1 MPSSF
6 GARGTDPSSAS
17 TVRGLGY
24 FTLSFST
31 YPPWLETRLSV
42 KEDSTFAPHF
52 IMRGPS
58 TELSKTSLSER
69 ALFLN
74 WDSHNEWHLP
84 LQVWELMLIR
94 GVNRASSLHAVSLW
108 STPRRGPKGPHPPSK
123 FTHWRCIHS
132 LVFKCSLSGVS
143 PQTGSLENRP
153 LSFYELKSWSRVFQK
168 PSEINVRPWQ
178 GDLRREMCMRKAKP
192 PPRFYLLP
200 SGQV

>member
-1 MPSSF
+1 MIFVKNKWKKEEGREESKGSKRRPSSFTLCAMPSPF

-31 YPPWLETRLSV
+31 YPPWLETRLSG

-58 TELSKTSLSER
+58 TEFSKTSLSER

-84 LQVWELMLIR
+84 FQVWELMLVR
-94 GVNRASSLHAVSLW
+94 GVNRASSLHAISLW
-108 STPRRGPKGPHPPSK
+108 APQGGNQKVPIHPPNSLTGDAFILQVLNVLSQVFPHK
-123 FTHWRCIHS
+123 QAPWR
-132 LVFKCSLSGVS
+132 
-143 PQTGSLENRP
+143 T
-153 LSFYELKSWSRVFQK
+153 
-168 PSEINVRPWQ
+168 
-178 GDLRREMCMRKAKP
+178 DL
-192 PPRFYLLP
+192 
-200 SGQV
+200 

>member
-52 IMRGPS
+52 IIRGPS
-58 TELSKTSLSER
+58 TEFSKTSLSER

-74 WDSHNEWHLP
+74 WDSHNECHLP

-94 GVNRASSLHAVSLW
+94 GVNRAHSFMLFHSGAPQGGDHSSS
-108 STPRRGPKGPHPPSK
+108 G
-123 FTHWRCIHS
+123 F
-132 LVFKCSLSGVS
+132 LVFFFFFLFKESDYNKVPITEQLQRSKEMINAASPVPGTQKLFHQLLSLSYFWPS
-143 PQTGSLENRP
+143 
-153 LSFYELKSWSRVFQK
+153 LSFHLLKEASWSVD
-168 PSEINVRPWQ
+168 V
-178 GDLRREMCMRKAKP
+178 
-192 PPRFYLLP
+192 
-200 SGQV
+200 